1 MVFNLLGSRFFGLCA
16 IKQFMSFVID
26 VGNAFHFIVL
36 SLYQRKGHIFFQG
49 RRIFY
54 EEGGFLGLG

>member
-1 MVFNLLGSRFFGLCA
+1 MT
-16 IKQFMSFVID
+16 FVID